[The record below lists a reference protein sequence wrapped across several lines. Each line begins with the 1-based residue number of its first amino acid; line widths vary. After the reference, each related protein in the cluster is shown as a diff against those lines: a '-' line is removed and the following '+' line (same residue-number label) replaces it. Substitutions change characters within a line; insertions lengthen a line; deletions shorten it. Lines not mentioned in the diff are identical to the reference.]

1 MVERWIFIQEMNR
14 EVNTIAAK
22 SNDLKISG
30 LTVKLKVN
38 RKIREQV
45 QTLNKR

>member
-1 MVERWIFIQEMNR
+1 MDFRQEMNR

-30 LTVKLKVN
+30 LTVEAKV
-38 RKIREQV
+38 K
-45 QTLNKR
+45 